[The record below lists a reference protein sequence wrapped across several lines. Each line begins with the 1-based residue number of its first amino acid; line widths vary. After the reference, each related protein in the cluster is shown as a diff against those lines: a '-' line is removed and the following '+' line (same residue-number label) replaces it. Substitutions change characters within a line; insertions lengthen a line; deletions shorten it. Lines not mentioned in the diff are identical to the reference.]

1 MAAPTVE
8 EFRMQARAWL
18 NQNMPRLSDV
28 ADERP
33 VGTRLTTDEHLGL
46 WARHREL
53 QQLLFS
59 GGFAGICYPSEYGGQ
74 GLTRAHQNAF
84 NDECTAYEMPV
95 QITGAS
101 LLICAP
107 MILEMGTEEQ
117 KQKFVRGAISGELVL
132 CQLLSEPSGGSDLAG
147 LLTKAERDGDT
158 YIINGQK
165 TWSTF
170 AYAADYG
177 TCLVRTDWD
186 APKHRGLSMIIVPIN
201 DPQLHLNR
209 VRMVNGDEEFCEE
222 FFTDLVVPAENLI
235 GTENDGWTVA
245 QRQLFYERQA
255 VGGASPYASGRS
267 RNQGFMAS
275 VPIEELAR
283 AVGKADDP
291 ATRETVGWAHAQDVV
306 MEQLVHRVSTG
317 MASGEYPALASAMMR
332 LNHAEIP
339 QQKQDMM
346 LDIAGSL
353 AVLGEA
359 HGDGYL
365 RTIGVN
371 YLMRQ
376 GISLG
381 GGSAEMS
388 RNMIAERVMGMPRE
402 MAADRDIPFREVRRG
417 R

>member
-1 MAAPTVE
+1 
-8 EFRMQARAWL
+8 
-18 NQNMPRLSDV
+18 
-28 ADERP
+28 
-33 VGTRLTTDEHLGL
+33 
-46 WARHREL
+46 
-53 QQLLFS
+53 
-59 GGFAGICYPSEYGGQ
+59 
-74 GLTRAHQNAF
+74 
-84 NDECTAYEMPV
+84 
-95 QITGAS
+95 
-101 LLICAP
+101 
-107 MILEMGTEEQ
+107 
-117 KQKFVRGAISGELVL
+117 
-132 CQLLSEPSGGSDLAG
+132 
-147 LLTKAERDGDT
+147 
-158 YIINGQK
+158 
-165 TWSTF
+165 
-170 AYAADYG
+170 
-177 TCLVRTDWD
+177 
-186 APKHRGLSMIIVPIN
+186 MIIVPIN

-245 QRQLFYERQA
+245 SRQLFYERQA
-255 VGGASPYASGRS
+255 VGGASPYASGRP
-267 RNQGFMAS
+267 RGGGGFMAS

-283 AVGKADDP
+283 SVGKADDP
-291 ATRETVGWAHAQDVV
+291 ATREIVGWVHAQDVV

-353 AVLGEA
+353 AVLGDA
-359 HGDGYL
+359 QGDGYL
-365 RTIGVN
+365 QTIGVN

-402 MAADRDIPFREVRRG
+402 MAADRDVPFREVRRG

>member
-1 MAAPTVE
+1 MSPPTVE
-8 EFRMQARAWL
+8 EFRMQARSWL
-18 NQNMPRLSDV
+18 AGNMPRLSDV
-28 ADERP
+28 ADDRP
-33 VGTRLTTDEHLGL
+33 VGTRLTTEEHLAS

-53 QQLLFS
+53 QKLLFS

-74 GLTRAHQNAF
+74 GLSRAHQDAF
-84 NDECTAYEMPV
+84 NDECAEYEMPW

-147 LLTKAERDGDT
+147 LLTRADRDGDT

-245 QRQLFYERQA
+245 SRQLFYERQA
-255 VGGASPYASGRS
+255 VGGASPYASGRA

-275 VPIEELAR
+275 VPIDELAR
-283 AVGKADDP
+283 SVGKADDP
-291 ATRETVGWAHAQDVV
+291 ATREIVGWAHAQDVV

-353 AVLGEA
+353 AVLGDA
-359 HGDGYL
+359 QGDGYL
-365 RTIGVN
+365 QTIGVN

-402 MAADRDIPFREVRRG
+402 MAADRDVPFREVRRG